1 MCACTHTHLC
11 AHTNSQTALFYMS
24 SQKYIYLYFNDYSFI
39 EHKCKLEIILLL
51 KTVSLEDISIKH
63 N

>member
-1 MCACTHTHLC
+1 MHAHTHLC

-39 EHKCKLEIILLL
+39 EHKCKLEIILLP